1 MKKNFKIQ
9 LKDTL
14 ASEQADQFR
23 KFITSPTIIQLSIGV
38 IVGGSLTDLIKS
50 VISLASNLFYFMS
63 LLLFSPR
70 HTANLRLVLD
80 PSRTVFENVL
90 TLCAI
95 AACVFFFV
103 KLINKFLV
111 KNASEAFGY
120 NAQLEETKKLLK
132 AQQRNND
139 LLEQSLKLQKEL
151 LKNSTSSDKSS
162 H

>member
-1 MKKNFKIQ
+1 MKKKFKIQ
-9 LKDTL
+9 IKDSL

-23 KFITSPTIIQLSIGV
+23 KFITSPAIIQLSIGV

-50 VISLASNLFYFMS
+50 VISLASNLFYFLSLIVLSPSHRAKLS
-63 LLLFSPR
+63 LLL
-70 HTANLRLVLD
+70 D
-80 PSRTVFENVL
+80 PFKTVFENVL

-111 KNASEAFGY
+111 KSASEAFGY

-132 AQQRNND
+132 AQQRSND
-139 LLEQSLKLQKEL
+139 LLEQSLKLQREL
-151 LKNSTSSDKSS
+151 FKNKASGDSSS